1 MSDGDVAFS
10 SSNKPFDFGLLK
22 KDVPYVD
29 DDKKEHLLDIL
40 YPKKEKDNG
49 ILLFNVHGGGY
60 VYGYKED
67 SLIFASIFANKGF
80 TVISMNYHLM
90 ESKKDLSIKDQIQD
104 VLKSVIFIVS
114 NKENLK
120 LNYSKICLMGDS
132 AGGHIAMMV
141 ALALKNPFLRKYY
154 DVETTLNVEISSMV
168 LSSPMYD
175 FYQLKQLASLVI
187 NKEGMETLFSK
198 FYKNKS
204 LLRANSP
211 KAYLSVGFVLPPILL
226 VYSKSDIFKFQ
237 SIKLKKEYKNLNRK
251 LEIHYE
257 PDKKCGH
264 IFHHFSVNEP
274 TTIKANNAIE
284 NFLLKN

>member
-10 SSNKPFDFGLLK
+10 RSNKPFDFGLFK
-22 KDVPYVD
+22 KDVPYVGD
-29 DDKKEHLLDIL
+29 GKKEHLLDIL

-90 ESKKDLSIKDQIQD
+90 DGKKDLSIKDQIQD
-104 VLKSVIFIVS
+104 VLKSVIFVVE

-154 DVETTLNVEISSMV
+154 DVETTLNIEISSTV

-187 NKEGMETLFSK
+187 NKEGIKTLFSK
-198 FYKNKS
+198 FYKNKP

-211 KAYLSVGFVLPPILL
+211 KTYLAEGFVLPPMLL

-237 SIKLKKEYKNLNRK
+237 SIKLKKEYKKLNRK
-251 LEIHYE
+251 LEIYYE

-264 IFHHFSVNEP
+264 IFHHFSVNELA
-274 TTIKANNAIE
+274 TIKANNAIE